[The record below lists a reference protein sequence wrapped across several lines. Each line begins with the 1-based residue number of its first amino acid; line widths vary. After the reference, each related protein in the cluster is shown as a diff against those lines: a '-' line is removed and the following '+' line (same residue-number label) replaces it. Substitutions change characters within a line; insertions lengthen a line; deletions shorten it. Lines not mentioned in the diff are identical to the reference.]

1 MCRILIHDILRNYT
15 TYEICLCR
23 RTMYNGRLQSF
34 VAGVRNIGEPLQVEV
49 SHLDLVQKW
58 NLRKIMIQNFG
69 SNIK

>member
-1 MCRILIHDILRNYT
+1 
-15 TYEICLCR
+15 
-23 RTMYNGRLQSF
+23 MYNGRLQSF

-69 SNIK
+69 SNTK